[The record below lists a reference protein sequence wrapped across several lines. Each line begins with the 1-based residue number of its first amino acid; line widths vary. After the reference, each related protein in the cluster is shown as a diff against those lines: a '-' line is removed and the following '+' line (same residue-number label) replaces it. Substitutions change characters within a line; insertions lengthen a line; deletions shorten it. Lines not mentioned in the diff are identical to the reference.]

1 MKYKYKMTTTT
12 LRCDDVS
19 RADWRFVIRRS
30 VHILSPPSTL
40 TCESN
45 DMNGAIIVPAQ
56 FSYRHRGKID
66 HCSSTIMTLLSMVHL
81 QSSPTAHCRCHWHWH
96 WMVAPRAAADRKQYW
111 SLPAIIFSSISC
123 FPPFDSLNLP
133 RGPST
138 NSVRAACF
146 ISCFVQALPRGISQ
160 ILLDIRYSY

>member
-81 QSSPTAHCRCHWHWH
+81 QSSPTAAATGTGTGWWRR
-96 WMVAPRAAADRKQYW
+96 AP
-111 SLPAIIFSSISC
+111 PPTGSSTGH
-123 FPPFDSLNLP
+123 FPPLFSPAYLASRHSTLLTFHVVRRRTPSARLASSLASFRLFH
-133 RGPST
+133 
-138 NSVRAACF
+138 VVF
-146 ISCFVQALPRGISQ
+146 HK
-160 ILLDIRYSY
+160 YS